1 MTENEFKEI
10 CLCGETTRVQ
20 FKREFTSQKEIAKE
34 MIAFANSHGGMIL
47 FGVEDKTGN
56 LFGLSY
62 EQLQL
67 ASRELGNAAQ
77 EQVRPTVYI
86 DTEVV
91 KADGKH
97 FLVCTI
103 AEGRN
108 KPYKNLQGEIWV
120 KQGAD
125 KRRITENSEILA
137 LFQSSGTYR
146 PEEDAIRET
155 SISDLEITYLKEY
168 FRNVYGREME
178 DFDQPVGSMLRSLGI
193 TAANGEVTRAGML
206 FFGRNP
212 GLYER
217 SFMVKAVAFDGN
229 TIGDTAY
236 IDSRDISGTIP
247 WMFRES
253 MTFLKSILRHQ
264 QNGQNFNSVG
274 ALEIPE
280 VVLEE
285 LLQNAL
291 VHIDLL
297 HAAAIRLLVFN
308 DRVEIIN
315 PGCLYGGLQVEDI
328 KLGVSRQRN
337 PLMAALAAK
346 TMIYRGLGSGI
357 IRVMK
362 ENVRV
367 EFINEESANQFRT
380 IVWRTIQKSK
390 NTTPKDESTTQKDES
405 TTKKSENTIQKSKNT
420 IQKRESTIQ
429 KDESTTQ
436 KSEDTTQKE
445 LSTTQKKVLDFFR
458 ENPKANRIE
467 AAQVIGDITED
478 GIKFIIAKLQGL
490 GLLKRE
496 GGRKTGVWVVI
507 DKTKDN

>member
-20 FKREFTSQKEIAKE
+20 FKCEFTSQKEIAKE

-47 FGVEDKTGN
+47 FGVEDKIGK
-56 LFGLSY
+56 LVGLSY
-62 EQLQL
+62 EQIQL

-97 FLVCTI
+97 YLICNI

-155 SISDLEITYLKEY
+155 SVSDLEITYLKEY

-178 DFDQPVGSMLRSLGI
+178 DFEQPVDSMLRSLGI

-253 MTFLKSILRHQ
+253 ITFLKSILRHQ

-274 ALEIPE
+274 VLEIPE

-367 EFINEESANQFRT
+367 EFINEKSANQFRT
-380 IVWRTIQKSK
+380 IVWRTIQKSENTIQK
-390 NTTPKDESTTQKDES
+390 NENTTQ
-405 TTKKSENTIQKSKNT
+405 KSENTIQKSKNT
-420 IQKRESTIQ
+420 IQKSKNTIQ
-429 KDESTTQ
+429 KDLTTTQ
-436 KSEDTTQKE
+436 KA
-445 LSTTQKKVLDFFR
+445 VLDFFR
-458 ENPKANRIE
+458 NNPHASRDE
-467 AAQVIGDITED
+467 AIQNIGIVTEG

-496 GGRKTGVWVVI
+496 GGRKTGIWVVI

>member
-1 MTENEFKEI
+1 MTESDFKDI

-20 FKREFTSQKEIAKE
+20 FKSEFTSQKEMAKE
-34 MIAFANSHGGMIL
+34 MIAFANSRGGMIL
-47 FGVEDKTGN
+47 FGVEDKTGE
-56 LFGLSY
+56 LMGLSY
-62 EQLQL
+62 EQLQET
-67 ASRELGNAAQ
+67 SRELGNTAQ
-77 EQVRPTVYI
+77 EHIRPTIYI
-86 DTEVV
+86 ETEVV

-125 KRRITENSEILA
+125 KRRITENAEILT
-137 LFQSSGTYR
+137 LFQSSGLYR
-146 PEEDAIRET
+146 PEEDPIKGT
-155 SISDLEITYLKEY
+155 SMSDLEITYLKEY
-168 FRNVYGREME
+168 FRTVYNREME
-178 DFDQPVGSMLRSLGI
+178 EFGQPVESMLRSLGI
-193 TAANGEVTRAGML
+193 IAPNGEVTRAGML
-206 FFGRNP
+206 FFGKNP
-212 GLYER
+212 RVHER
-217 SFMVKAVAFDGN
+217 SFIVKAVAFDGDS
-229 TIGDTAY
+229 IGDTSY

-264 QNGQNFNSVG
+264 QQGQNFNKVG
-274 ALEIPE
+274 ILEIPE

-291 VHIDLL
+291 VHADLL

-315 PGCLYGGLQVEDI
+315 PGCLFGGLQVEDI

-337 PLMAALAAK
+337 PLMAALAGK

-362 ENVRV
+362 ENIQVD
-367 EFINEESANQFRT
+367 FINEVSSNQFKT
-380 IVWRTIQKSK
+380 IVWRTIQKDS
-390 NTTPKDESTTQKDES
+390 DTTQKNETTIQKEES
-405 TTKKSENTIQKSKNT
+405 TIQKNEITTQKTIQKSK
-420 IQKRESTIQ
+420 ITIQ
-429 KDESTTQ
+429 KDLT
-436 KSEDTTQKE
+436 TTQKE
-445 LSTTQKKVLDFFR
+445 VLEFFR
-458 ENPKANRIE
+458 NHPKAKREE
-467 AAQVIGDITED
+467 AIQMLNVTE
-478 GIKFIIAKLQGL
+478 GGVKFIIGKLQRQ

-496 GGRKTGVWVVI
+496 GGRKNGYWVVI
-507 DKTKDN
+507 DNKE